1 MIVGKYPR
9 RLENLKMIEGCESLM
24 ICEARFS
31 SSANVK
37 PRSVTARAV
46 NFR

>member
-9 RLENLKMIEGCESLM
+9 RLENLNRFDGCVSLRF
-24 ICEARFS
+24 CEARFS